1 MTTNQALP
9 TYAHEIK
16 PLSVRQLTAL
26 MADLNPGRISNLKRG
41 SGSLSYLEAWDVK
54 ATLIKVFGFG
64 GFSAKAET
72 KIERIFTGEEVG
84 ANSKWTVLASA
95 HVELYIHQLG
105 AVYTEGA
112 VSSQAGSQVGEVA
125 DFAVKTAES
134 DALKRAAIYLG
145 TQFGLS
151 LYNNG
156 STQDIIR
163 VVLAQGAEWPA
174 MNPDQKAQ
182 AALAAAR
189 EIEYIQAI
197 VDGVDPATAKEQIW
211 GAPQAQPQGQAQPVQ
226 QQQVQQ
232 GPPPGSNLS
241 PEAYAEAQALVQRG
255 LTMRAQQAQP
265 ADARTQPESAQG
277 VDFAKLAE
285 QEQGTSAVLEPDY
298 SAEAEAYA
306 AADGHH
312 E

>member
-1 MTTNQALP
+1 MSTT
-9 TYAHEIK
+9 HELK
-16 PLSVRQLTAL
+16 PLSPRQLAAL
-26 MADLNPGRISNLKRG
+26 TADLNPARISNLKRG
-41 SGSLSYLEAWDVK
+41 SGQLSYLEAWDVK

-64 GFSAKAET
+64 GFSAEAET

-95 HVELYIHQLG
+95 TVKLHIHQLG
-105 AVYTEGA
+105 AVYTESA

-151 LYNNG
+151 LYDNG
-156 STQDIIR
+156 STRDVVK
-163 VVLAQGAEWPA
+163 VVLAENQQWPA
-174 MNPDQKAQ
+174 PNPHQQAM
-182 AALAAAR
+182 AALEAKRAK
-189 EIEYIQAI
+189 EYIEAI
-197 VDGVDPATAKEQIW
+197 IDGVDPDTAKAEIW
-211 GAPQAQPQGQAQPVQ
+211 GAPEQQPQAQARPVQ

-241 PEAYAEAQALVQRG
+241 PEEYAKAQELVQRG
-255 LTMRAQQAQP
+255 LTMRAQQQAPAQEAP
-265 ADARTQPESAQG
+265 PQEG
-277 VDFAKLAE
+277 VDYNAVAA
-285 QEQGTSAVLEPDY
+285 QQQGQSAVLEEVDY